1 MKRFVPFMKSDP
13 LVAVVRLQG
22 AIMANPRG
30 AGLSDQ
36 AIAPAIERA
45 FKKGKPA
52 AVALAIN
59 SPGGSPAQSSLIAAR
74 IRRLSEEKKVPVHAF
89 VEDVAAS
96 GGYWLACAADK
107 IWADQTSILGSIGV
121 ISAGFGFH
129 DAIAKIGVER
139 RVHTAGASK
148 SILDPFR
155 PEQAEDVERLKA
167 LQGELHETFINH
179 VTSSRGDRLQDHP
192 ELFTG
197 AFWTGQ
203 QIGRA
208 GSGRWHRTSCAQDER
223 AFRRK
228 DAVRGLWPEAW
239 PFWSCRPVAGVRT
252 GHGAGGTRGLRA
264 VRSFVMFK
272 IVTLFLVFMAVLAM
286 FGRLRLPK
294 ITRRQDLPKPR
305 LCKTCR
311 RYSLRGGPCPHCSEG
326 QG

>member
-1 MKRFVPFMKSDP
+1 MKRFLPFVKSDP

-30 AGLSDQ
+30 GGLSDQ

-59 SPGGSPAQSSLIAAR
+59 SPGGSPAQSSLIASR
-74 IRRLSEEKKVPVHAF
+74 IRRLADEKDVPVHAF

-129 DAIAKIGVER
+129 EAIAKIGVER
-139 RVHTAGASK
+139 RVHTAGTSK

-155 PEQAEDVERLKA
+155 PEKAEDVERLKA
-167 LQGELHETFINH
+167 LQLELHETFIAH
-179 VTSSRGDRLQDHP
+179 VTSSRGDRLAEDP

-197 AFWTGQ
+197 AFWTGNKSVDLGLADG
-203 QIGRA
+203 IGHLVPKMKELYGDKTRFA
-208 GSGRWHRTSCAQDER
+208 VYGPKRSFFSRFGMSLASELATGIEER
-223 AFRRK
+223 AAYARF
-228 DAVRGLWPEAW
+228 GL
-239 PFWSCRPVAGVRT
+239 S
-252 GHGAGGTRGLRA
+252 
-264 VRSFVMFK
+264 
-272 IVTLFLVFMAVLAM
+272 
-286 FGRLRLPK
+286 
-294 ITRRQDLPKPR
+294 
-305 LCKTCR
+305 
-311 RYSLRGGPCPHCSEG
+311 
-326 QG
+326 